1 MAKRPSKTTTDNA
14 PSAAE
19 SKHPGRRFLGCGCST
34 WLWGL
39 VVLLLLTVIG
49 GLLSDGDV
57 PAGQDSDVE
66 RGIAVPTFT
75 VTSVVPPTDTPLP
88 TDTPIPPTATAE
100 PTPQPTATPVPIL
113 VPTDTPQPAQQPA
126 PILPVVPDASLSD
139 CVCDSNTLNCGDFVD
154 PFDAQACYLRCMQV
168 VGFDVHKL
176 DRDSDSNACEWDR

>member
-1 MAKRPSKTTTDNA
+1 MRKPSKTPAKN
-14 PSAAE
+14 
-19 SKHPGRRFLGCGCST
+19 SKRFLGCGCNT
-34 WLWGL
+34 WLLGFVGL
-39 VVLLLLTVIG
+39 VILFIVLVSLPDT
-49 GLLSDGDV
+49 GD
-57 PAGQDSDVE
+57 DVE
-66 RGIAVPTFT
+66 RSGILLTFT
-75 VTSVVPPTDTPLP
+75 ATPISPTDTPLP

-176 DRDSDSNACEWDR
+176 DRDSDGNACEWDR